1 MLFQNCFYCCIFKH
15 KLRKLPKMTEQ
26 KYTEAFEELQ
36 EIVSDMEDGN
46 ISVDELAEKVK
57 RATVLIRICKAK
69 LSATEGDVQK
79 ILKELEEDKAE
90 E

>member
-1 MLFQNCFYCCIFKH
+1 
-15 KLRKLPKMTEQ
+15 MTEQ

-46 ISVDELAEKVK
+46 ISVDELAGKVK
-57 RATVLIRICKAK
+57 RATVLIRVCKAK

>member
-1 MLFQNCFYCCIFKH
+1 
-15 KLRKLPKMTEQ
+15 MTEQ

>member
-1 MLFQNCFYCCIFKH
+1 
-15 KLRKLPKMTEQ
+15 MTKQ

-57 RATVLIRICKAK
+57 RATILIRICKDK

>member
-1 MLFQNCFYCCIFKH
+1 
-15 KLRKLPKMTEQ
+15 MTEQ

-36 EIVSDMEDGN
+36 QIVSDMEDGN

-57 RATVLIRICKAK
+57 RATVLIRVCKAK

>member
-1 MLFQNCFYCCIFKH
+1 
-15 KLRKLPKMTEQ
+15 MTEQ

-36 EIVSDMEDGN
+36 EIASDMEDGN

-57 RATVLIRICKAK
+57 RATVLIRVCKAK

-79 ILKELEEDKAE
+79 ILKELEEDKTE

>member
-1 MLFQNCFYCCIFKH
+1 
-15 KLRKLPKMTEQ
+15 MTEQ

-46 ISVDELAEKVK
+46 ISVDELVEKVK
-57 RATVLIRICKAK
+57 RATVLIRVCKAK

-79 ILKELEEDKAE
+79 ILKELEEDRAE

>member
-1 MLFQNCFYCCIFKH
+1 
-15 KLRKLPKMTEQ
+15 MTEQ

-57 RATVLIRICKAK
+57 RATVLIRVCKAK

-79 ILKELEEDKAE
+79 ILKELDEDKAE